1 MKKFFSTLLALAMIL
16 TLGLSLCGCESPAKS
31 DKLTVYATIYPVYD
45 FALKIGG
52 DKADVRSII
61 PSGTEP
67 HDWEPTGSD
76 VVNLSSADVLLYNG
90 LGLEHWVD
98 DIKSNL
104 NKTEIVC
111 VSDGVSTLKNDT
123 ATDPHIWLSPVCAEI
138 MLENIKNAF
147 VKADAD
153 NADYYNANFENYKAE
168 LEKLDKEYSDTLKDC
183 SQKNL
188 ITVHRAFAYLCD
200 RYSLN
205 QIAAEGAVAES
216 EPEAKVLLSIIE
228 KAKSENIETVFVA
241 EEGAS
246 KVAETIAKE
255 IGGEVKTLYN
265 LENLTEE
272 QQTNGDDYF
281 SVMRTNLQTLK
292 EVLK

>member
-1 MKKFFSTLLALAMIL
+1 MKKAISILLVLVLALTMF
-16 TLGLSLCGCESPAKS
+16 CGCENTKQN
-31 DKLTVYATIYPVYD
+31 DKLTVYATIYPIYD

-52 DKADVRSII
+52 EKADVKSII

-67 HDWEPTGSD
+67 HEWEPTGAD
-76 VVNLSSADVLLYNG
+76 VVSLSSADVLLYNG
-90 LGLEHWVD
+90 LGLESWVD

-104 NKTEIVC
+104 SKTELVC

-123 ATDPHIWLSPVCAEI
+123 VTDPHIWLSPVCAQI

-147 VKADAD
+147 VKADKA
-153 NADYYNANFENYKAE
+153 NADYYNANFENYKSE
-168 LEKLDKEYSDTLKDC
+168 FEKLDKEYSDALSACT
-183 SQKNL
+183 QKNL

-228 KAKSENIETVFVA
+228 TAKSQNIKTVFVA

-246 KVAETIAKE
+246 KVADTIAKE
-255 IGGEVKTLYN
+255 IGGEVKMLYN

-272 QQTNGDDYF
+272 QQANNDDYF
-281 SVMRTNLQTLK
+281 SVMRTNLETLK